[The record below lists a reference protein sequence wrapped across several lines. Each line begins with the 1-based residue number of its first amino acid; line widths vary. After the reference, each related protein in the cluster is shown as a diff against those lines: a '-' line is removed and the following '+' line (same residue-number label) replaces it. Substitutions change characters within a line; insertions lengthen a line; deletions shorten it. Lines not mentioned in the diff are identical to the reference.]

1 MTEVQER
8 KKPLSGSG
16 LKLIAVI
23 TMLIDHSYNVLDYF
37 PVFRQ
42 VFWEITPNYQV
53 SVYLLCRTV
62 GRIAFPIY
70 AFLLT
75 EGFHYTHDR
84 KKYAWNLLGFAL
96 LSEIPWNL
104 LHGGT
109 IFYKS
114 QNVFFTLFLGL
125 LCMIVY
131 ETYQNDTID
140 QLCYL
145 LIIAVVA
152 VFLNADYGLKGVG
165 FIFAMYLLREK
176 KIPQMFVS
184 SAFLSGNIF
193 YTFGVMSAF
202 IPINLYNHERGFIR
216 GKFWKYAF
224 YAFYPVHMLI
234 LYLIKKNL

>member
-1 MTEVQER
+1 MEFQKQKSPV
-8 KKPLSGSG
+8 SGSV

-23 TMLIDHSYNVLDYF
+23 TMLIDHSYHVLQKF
-37 PVFRQ
+37 PEFQ
-42 VFWEITPNYQV
+42 HVFWYINENYKV
-53 SVYLLCRTV
+53 SLYLLCRTV

-75 EGFHYTHDR
+75 EGFQHTHDR
-84 KKYAWNLLGFAL
+84 RKYALNLLAFAL
-96 LSEIPWNL
+96 ISEIPWNL

-109 IFYKS
+109 WLYET

-131 ETYQNDTID
+131 EKYREDMPKQI
-140 QLCYL
+140 CFL
-145 LIIAVVA
+145 LIIAVTA
-152 VFLNADYGLKGVG
+152 IFLKADYGLKGVG

-176 KIPQMFVS
+176 SAPQMFVAT
-184 SAFLSGNIF
+184 AFLSGHIF

-202 IPINLYNHERGFIR
+202 IPINLYNQERGFIR

-234 LYLIKKNL
+234 LYLIKKNM